1 MSRICKLS
9 TSILLFAALLL
20 PRPSHAEQANLEIFA
35 QKFERQLRQI
45 ADETPGVV
53 GISVIDIRTG
63 REYGTNRDLLFPT
76 ASSIKLL
83 VEVAFRVGVSE
94 GGIDLDES
102 VVADFGQG
110 RRGYTLR
117 EVSHLMID
125 RSDNDATNIL
135 IDRVG
140 IGRINAV
147 ASRLGLSS
155 MRLRRGM
162 IRPEDS
168 ASGRENLSSP
178 ADGARLMVR
187 MLDCDLPMRRDVCE
201 RMREIAFGTYPEGP
215 VRQQIPA
222 QVPVIQMPGGLPG
235 VRNSWAAVNLRGR
248 PFALGVMG
256 HFGDTE
262 RHTRMIRDVT
272 DVAYGYFLVLSEAT
286 DHGVRVG
293 VDVLESAA
301 SSEARHP

>member
-1 MSRICKLS
+1 MSLAGKLS
-9 TSILLFAALLL
+9 IPILLLVVLL
-20 PRPSHAEQANLEIFA
+20 PPLPLRAEQANLEIFA
-35 QKFERQLRQI
+35 QKFERQLRRI

-53 GISVIDIRTG
+53 GISIIDIRTG
-63 REYGTNRDLLFPT
+63 RAYGVNQDLLFPT

-83 VEVAFRVGVSE
+83 IEVALRVGVSE
-94 GGIDLDES
+94 GDIDLNES

-110 RRGYTLR
+110 LREYTLR

-140 IGRINAV
+140 IDRINTV
-147 ASRLGLSS
+147 ATRLGLAS
-155 MRLRRGM
+155 MRLQRRM

-187 MLDCDLPMRRDVCE
+187 MLDCDLPMRREVCE

-272 DVAYGYFLVLSEAT
+272 DLAYEYLLVLSEAT

-301 SSEARHP
+301 SPQARFP